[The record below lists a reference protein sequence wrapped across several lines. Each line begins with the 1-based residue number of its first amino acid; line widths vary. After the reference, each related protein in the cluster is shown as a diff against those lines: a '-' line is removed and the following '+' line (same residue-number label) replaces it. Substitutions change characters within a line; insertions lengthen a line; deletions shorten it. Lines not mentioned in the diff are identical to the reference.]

1 VLLLDRL
8 CILFLYALQVLKGNL
23 RLLFCSDP
31 LTREEAVSRLTW
43 LMTREERAYE
53 KLPDFSSLR
62 GLLLNSVCLTDT
74 PVDLGSRRIQQNIY
88 QVGNNHEEL
97 MVSTFP

>member
-1 VLLLDRL
+1 M
-8 CILFLYALQVLKGNL
+8 FSLYIFQVLKGNL
-23 RLLFCSDP
+23 RLLFCNDP

-62 GLLLNSVCLTDT
+62 GLLLNSVCLTDR
-74 PVDLGSRRIQQNIY
+74 PVDLGYRGMQQHFY
-88 QVGNNHEEL
+88 QVEKNMKKQWCQYSPNITVP
-97 MVSTFP
+97 M